1 MIKSVLIY
9 LFLLGV
15 ILKFPLFGLD
25 RLADTTK
32 SYDLKSIVYMGVAGG
47 FTSGSDEFFN
57 TLRAE
62 FGSTKRNL
70 PLIPTLAA
78 GTKLLITPG
87 YRFGLQV
94 NYQIINFNTSFE
106 QYVDEPGLK
115 GYRQLHHTYNITN
128 MPIILTADYIPYT
141 SQFRT
146 YTGLGIGMLV
156 VNTNWEEGLS
166 SSIEQDIRRGGVHYD
181 NTDIGALGRIYAG
194 VELGFDKDYEDYFLG
209 SLIIEAS
216 YTHTFVG
223 VDFYSRVRQ
232 QFITEKPALLSTV
245 NFVPGYLQLTMAV
258 SFNFNRKTL
267 MSKQKIN

>member
-15 ILKFPLFGLD
+15 ILNCQLFGLD

-32 SYDLKSIVYMGVAGG
+32 RYDLKSIVYLGIAGG
-47 FTSGSDEFFN
+47 FTSGSDDFFN
-57 TLRAE
+57 TLRTE

-70 PLIPTLAA
+70 PLLPTLTA
-78 GTKLLITPG
+78 GTKVLISTG
-87 YRFGLQV
+87 YRLGLQV

-106 QYVDEPGLK
+106 QYIDEPGMK
-115 GYRQLHHTYNITN
+115 GYRRLHHSYNITN
-128 MPIILTADYIPYT
+128 MPILFTADYIPYT

-146 YTGLGIGMLV
+146 YTGLGVGIVV
-156 VNTNWEEGLS
+156 VNTNWEEGLT
-166 SSIEQDIRRGGVHYD
+166 SSIEQDNRRGGVHYD
-181 NTDIGALGRIYAG
+181 DTDIGALGRIYAG

-216 YTHTFVG
+216 YTHTLVSSDYFV
-223 VDFYSRVRQ
+223 RVRQ
-232 QFITEKPALLSTV
+232 QFINAKPNLESTV

-258 SFNFNRKTL
+258 SFNFNRKSF
-267 MSKQKIN
+267 MPKQFKN

>member
-1 MIKSVLIY
+1 MIKRVLIY

-15 ILKFPLFGLD
+15 ILNSSLFGFD

-32 SYDLKSIVYMGVAGG
+32 RYDLKSIVYLGVAGG
-47 FTSGSDEFFN
+47 FASGSDDFFN
-57 TLRAE
+57 TLKTE

-78 GTKLLITPG
+78 GTKLLLIPS

-115 GYRQLHHTYNITN
+115 GYRQMHHSYNITN
-128 MPIILTADYIPYT
+128 LPIILTADYIPYS

-146 YTGLGIGMLV
+146 YIGLGVGIVV
-156 VNTNWEEGLS
+156 VNTIWEEGLS
-166 SSIEQDIRRGGVHYD
+166 SSIEQDTRRGGIHYD
-181 NTDIGALGRIYAG
+181 NTDIGPLGRIYAG

-223 VDFYSRVRQ
+223 ADFYSRVRQ
-232 QFITEKPALLSTV
+232 QFITEKPALTSSV
-245 NFVPGYLQLTMAV
+245 NFVPGYLQFTMAV
-258 SFNFNRKTL
+258 SFNFNRESL
-267 MSKQKIN
+267 ISKQFLN